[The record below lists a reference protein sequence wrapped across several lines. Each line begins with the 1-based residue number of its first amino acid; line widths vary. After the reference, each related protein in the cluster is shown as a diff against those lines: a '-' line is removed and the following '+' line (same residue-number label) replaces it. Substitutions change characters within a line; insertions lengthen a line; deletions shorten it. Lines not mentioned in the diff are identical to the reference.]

1 MATRHLARSIVLQS
15 LYEWEFYH
23 KAHEL
28 KEIVLRNMH
37 EFSPDI
43 DEPDFLWRIANG
55 VVEHMPELDAIIEKA
70 APEWPISQVS
80 PVDRNALRIGLFE
93 LLYADPNEVPP
104 KVAIN
109 EAIEI
114 AKNYGGPNSGRF
126 INGVLGTVYRELA
139 AQRGEPEQKS
149 SRGAEKE
156 KSGGPKQE

>member
-23 KAHEL
+23 KTHEL
-28 KEIVLRNMH
+28 KEIVLRNMN

-70 APEWPISQVS
+70 APEWPLAQIAM
-80 PVDRNALRIGLFE
+80 VDRNILRVGLYEILFG
-93 LLYADPNEVPP
+93 DSKQVPA

-109 EAIEI
+109 EAIEL
-114 AKNYGGPNSGRF
+114 AKTF
-126 INGVLGTVYRELA
+126 
-139 AQRGEPEQKS
+139 
-149 SRGAEKE
+149 GAEHGHKYVNAILDKVAASLRASE
-156 KSGGPKQE
+156 IKASHSAA